1 MADFNVINRP
11 NILNPDGSM
20 SIKAYERKSRELEE
34 TCRQFEG
41 QIFGKLWKDMMK
53 SARTIGGEERKREYG
68 PLEDTVVEMVSEH
81 LSEIQ
86 GIGMWKVLYDSLL
99 KQLPKPVT
107 VEETLEDV

>member
-1 MADFNVINRP
+1 MPDFSAINRP
-11 NILNPDGSM
+11 NFRNPDGSM
-20 SIKAYERKSRELEE
+20 SVKEYERKSQALEE

-41 QIFGKLWKDMMK
+41 QVFGKLWKDMMK

-81 LSEIQ
+81 LSGSQ

-99 KQLPKPVT
+99 KQLPTPVT
-107 VEETLEDV
+107 VGEEQNNE

>member
-1 MADFNVINRP
+1 MSNFNAINRP
-11 NILNPDGSM
+11 NFLNPDGSM
-20 SIKAYERKSRELEE
+20 SVKEYERKTGALEE

-53 SARTIGGEERKREYG
+53 SARTIGGDERKREYG
-68 PLEDTVVEMVSEH
+68 PLEDTVVEMVAEHMSEN
-81 LSEIQ
+81 Q

-107 VEETLEDV
+107 VDGQGGNV